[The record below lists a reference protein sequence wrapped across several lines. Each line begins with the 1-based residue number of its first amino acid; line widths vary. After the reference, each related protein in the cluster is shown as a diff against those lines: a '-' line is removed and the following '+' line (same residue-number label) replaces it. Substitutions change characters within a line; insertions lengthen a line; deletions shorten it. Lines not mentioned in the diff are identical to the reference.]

1 MHATSENI
9 NYNVCIQK
17 TLSVRGFVIHCTLV
31 AGGYEM
37 IHLCCVFSLLQSFPW
52 ENGAAVSALPQNA
65 SVARPPSSRFCVR
78 SRCEKCHSDTPI
90 QCQLDGICSYSCL
103 GLSAIQTW
111 LFVSLSIVTRIKR
124 IFRYCFSELPNR
136 KNNF

>member
-17 TLSVRGFVIHCTLV
+17 TLSVRSFVIHCTLV

-65 SVARPPSSRFCVR
+65 SVARPPSSRGSVCAHAVKSVTATLRFHV
-78 SRCEKCHSDTPI
+78 SWMVSAHI
-90 QCQLDGICSYSCL
+90 HVLD
-103 GLSAIQTW
+103 
-111 LFVSLSIVTRIKR
+111 
-124 IFRYCFSELPNR
+124 
-136 KNNF
+136 